1 LAETAIV
8 AFQGSAA
15 IVFGASRK
23 RCFYMFT
30 PISMTQMY
38 SLIASFIH
46 GNALGVVLEPKHVEE
61 LPLQERSHA
70 WQVRIGPLVPEAA
83 LGTEFPRA
91 DYEKVVQDLV
101 VYCESH
107 GIDRGIRHARP
118 SKK

>member
-1 LAETAIV
+1 
-8 AFQGSAA
+8 
-15 IVFGASRK
+15 
-23 RCFYMFT
+23 MFT

-46 GNALGVVLEPKHVEE
+46 GNALGVILEPKHVEE
-61 LPLQERSHA
+61 LPLQERPHA
-70 WQVRIGPLVPEAA
+70 WLVRIGPLVAEAA
-83 LGTEFPRA
+83 VGTEFPKE

-107 GIDRGIRHARP
+107 GIDRGIPQAKP